1 MGSTLPQSTLPPR
14 RQGFTL
20 IELLVV
26 LGIIT
31 LLVGLLA
38 PTVAGVRRDSRKTV
52 CKAQLQQIGYAL
64 RMYLNH
70 SRERYPRA
78 PALPSVNPNGYATLM
93 DQLSPNLGN
102 DLRIFRCP
110 SDLNVYPAEQTSYF
124 YYNEAGERP
133 IQQTFLW
140 KVYRG
145 DVTRI
150 PILWDADNFHGGG
163 VPFNWLF
170 LDGHV
175 DQFLKPDTGGGTG
188 N

>member
-1 MGSTLPQSTLPPR
+1 MSPTLPQCTLSPR

-38 PTVAGVRRDSRKTV
+38 PAVAGVRRDSRKTV
-52 CKAQLQQIGYAL
+52 CKAQLQQLGHAL
-64 RMYLNH
+64 RIYLNN
-70 SRERYPRA
+70 SKERYPRA

-93 DQLSPNLGN
+93 DHLSPNLGN

-124 YYNEAGERP
+124 YYNEVGERP

-175 DQFLKPDTGGGTG
+175 DQFLKADTGGTG